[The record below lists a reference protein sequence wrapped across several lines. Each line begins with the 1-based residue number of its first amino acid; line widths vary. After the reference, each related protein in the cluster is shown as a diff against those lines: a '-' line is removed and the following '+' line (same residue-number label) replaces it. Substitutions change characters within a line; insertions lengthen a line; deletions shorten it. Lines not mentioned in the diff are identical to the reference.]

1 MLAVPDRAA
10 EPEEPSPSSI
20 SEADLPIIFAIL
32 QDIRQLSHSTP
43 IATRHQFSQRDTRGR
58 TGEEQPSKST
68 HLCATRLC
76 KRSVR
81 RWWAPDSTRHP
92 CSRRDTRGRTCCT
105 DEGEPSN
112 LPIFVPTR
120 VCKRSGRCRWAPD
133 RWSIPRRRWVSSC
146 WTDGYGKEKCPFV
159 TRLSEWRF
167 RYSDRS
173 RSPFRKRDSKC

>member
-68 HLCATRLC
+68 HLL
-76 KRSVR
+76 
-81 RWWAPDSTRHP
+81 RHP
-92 CSRRDTRGRTCCT
+92 PVQAERPTLVGPGLDT
-105 DEGEPSN
+105 SSV
-112 LPIFVPTR
+112 LPP
-120 VCKRSGRCRWAPD
+120 SGRCRWAPD
-133 RWSIPRRRWVSSC
+133 RWSIPRRRWVSWC

-167 RYSDRS
+167 RYSDRVEVRFGNAIPS
-173 RSPFRKRDSKC
+173 AKPT